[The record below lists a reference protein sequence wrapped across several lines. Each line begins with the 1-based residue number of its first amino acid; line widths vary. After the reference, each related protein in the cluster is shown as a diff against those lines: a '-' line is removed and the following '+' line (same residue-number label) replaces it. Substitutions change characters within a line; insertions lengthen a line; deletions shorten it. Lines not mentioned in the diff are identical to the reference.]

1 LDNYIIGGET
11 ITGYSARGRGGQFIF
26 VFPDLKLTVVFTG
39 GNDNQLSG
47 QPYEMLVRSRFTRG
61 RITLPLSGK

>member
-1 LDNYIIGGET
+1 MDNYIIGGET

-47 QPYEMLVRSRFTRG
+47 QPYDMLVRSV
-61 RITLPLSGK
+61 LPAAG